1 MKKIL
6 IIAENSFLAKHIKD
20 YFFNSEYN
28 LYFSTRKDFDLT
40 SAEQTRTFFNDKYY
54 DVVINCAIN
63 GGIRGREDTLQDFLN
78 NIQMFKNLVDNR
90 DGFGKLINFGS
101 GAEFDRSLDID
112 SCSEEQI
119 FTRSPKDYY
128 GLSKNII
135 TRVIYKYDKFFNI
148 RIFGCFGKHEK
159 DSRFL
164 KANVRKALK
173 GESLVV
179 HQDKFMDFISADD
192 LCRILKFYFDNKKEV
207 LPKDLN
213 AVYKKKFTLK
223 QLAEMIK
230 SILHSESEIV
240 VEQEGLANSY
250 TGSSDRLSRVNINL
264 SGLKEELESLL
275 VNLDNV
281 GY

>member
-6 IIAENSFLAKHIKD
+6 IIAENSFLAKQIKD

-101 GAEFDRSLDID
+101 GAEFDRRLDID
-112 SCSEEQI
+112 SCSEEEV
-119 FTRSPKDYY
+119 FARNPKDYY

-135 TRVIYKYDKFFNI
+135 TREIYKYDKFFNI
-148 RIFGCFGKHEK
+148 RIFGCFGKYEK
-159 DSRFL
+159 DTRFL
-164 KANVRKALK
+164 KANIKKALNNQP
-173 GESLVV
+173 LVV
-179 HQDKFMDFISADD
+179 HQDKTMDFISAND
-192 LCRILKFYFDNKKEV
+192 LCRIIKFYFDNSIES

-250 TGSSDRLSRVNINL
+250 TGSSDRLSAMNINL
-264 SGLKEELESLL
+264 SGLKEELKSLL

-281 GY
+281 GC

>member
-6 IIAENSFLAKHIKD
+6 IIAENSFLAKQIKD

-54 DVVINCAIN
+54 DVVVNCAIN

-112 SCSEEQI
+112 SCLEEDI
-119 FTRSPKDYY
+119 FLRNPKDYY

-135 TRVIYKYDKFFNI
+135 TKEIYKYDKFFNI
-148 RIFGCFGKHEK
+148 RIFGCFGIHEK
-159 DSRFL
+159 ENRFL
-164 KANVRKALK
+164 KANIKKALK
-173 GESLVV
+173 GDSLVV

-192 LCRILKFYFDNKKEV
+192 LCRILKFYFDNKNEL

-213 AVYKKKFTLK
+213 AVYKKKYTLK
-223 QLAEMIK
+223 QLAEVVK
-230 SILHSESEIV
+230 SHLNSESEILV
-240 VEQEGLANSY
+240 QQEGLASSY
-250 TGSSDRLSRVNINL
+250 TGSSERLTGIDINL
-264 SGLKEELESLL
+264 SGLEKEVERFLKQG
-275 VNLDNV
+275 D
-281 GY
+281 

>member
-6 IIAENSFLAKHIKD
+6 IIAENSFLAKQIKD

-40 SAEQTRTFFNDKYY
+40 SSEQTRTFFNDKYY
-54 DVVINCAIN
+54 DVVVNCAIN
-63 GGIRGREDTLQDFLN
+63 GGIRGREDTLQDFVN

-112 SCSEEQI
+112 SCLEEDI
-119 FTRSPKDYY
+119 FLRNPKDYY

-135 TRVIYKYDKFFNI
+135 TKEIYKYDKFFNI
-148 RIFGCFGKHEK
+148 RIFGCFGAHEK
-159 DSRFL
+159 ESRFL
-164 KANVRKALK
+164 KTNMRKAL
-173 GESLVV
+173 GGDPLVV

-192 LCRILKFYFDNKKEV
+192 LCRILKFYFDTKNEL

-213 AVYKKKFTLK
+213 AVYKKKYTLK
-223 QLAEMIK
+223 QLAEMVK
-230 SILHSESEIV
+230 CHLDSESEILV
-240 VEQEGLANSY
+240 QQEGLANSY
-250 TGSSDRLSRVNINL
+250 TASSERLTSIDVNL
-264 SGLKEELESLL
+264 SGLEKEIKRFLKQG
-275 VNLDNV
+275 D
-281 GY
+281 

>member
-6 IIAENSFLAKHIKD
+6 IIAENSFLAKQIKD
-20 YFFNSEYN
+20 YFFNSEYD

-54 DVVINCAIN
+54 DVVVNCAIN

-101 GAEFDRSLDID
+101 GAEFDRSLNID
-112 SCSEEQI
+112 SCLETDV
-119 FTRSPKDYY
+119 FLRTPKDYY

-135 TRVIYKYDKFFNI
+135 TKEIYKYGKFFNI
-148 RIFGCFGKHEK
+148 RIFGCFGVHEK
-159 DSRFL
+159 ESRFL
-164 KANVRKALK
+164 KTNMRKALD
-173 GESLVV
+173 GDPLIV

-192 LCRILKFYFDNKKEV
+192 LCRILKFYFDTKNEL

-213 AVYKKKFTLK
+213 AVYKKKYTLK
-223 QLAEMIK
+223 QLAEMVK
-230 SILHSESEIV
+230 YHLDSESEILV
-240 VEQEGLANSY
+240 QQEGLASSY
-250 TGSSDRLSRVNINL
+250 TGNSERLTSIDVNL
-264 SGLKEELESLL
+264 SGLEKEIKRFLKQG
-275 VNLDNV
+275 D
-281 GY
+281 

>member
-1 MKKIL
+1 MKIL
-6 IIAENSFLAKHIKD
+6 IIAKNSFLAKQIKD
-20 YFFNSEYN
+20 YFLNSEYD
-28 LYFSTRKDFDLT
+28 LYFSSREDFDLT
-40 SAEQTRTFFNDKYY
+40 SAEQTRNFFNVRHY
-54 DVVINCAIN
+54 DVVVNCAIN
-63 GGIRGREDTLQDFLN
+63 GGIRGKEDTLQDFLN

-159 DSRFL
+159 EGRFL
-164 KANVRKALK
+164 KTNIKNALSN
-173 GESLVV
+173 EPLNV
-179 HQDKFMDFISADD
+179 HQDRFMDYISADD
-192 LCRILKFYFDNKKEV
+192 LCKILKFYFDNDIEL

-213 AVYKKKFTLK
+213 AVYKKKYTLK
-223 QLAEMIK
+223 QLAKMVK
-230 SILHSESEIV
+230 FHLNSESEILIQ
-240 VEQEGLANSY
+240 QEELANSY
-250 TGSSDRLSRVNINL
+250 TGSSERLSKMDIKL
-264 SGLKEELESLL
+264 SGLEKEVERFLKQGE
-275 VNLDNV
+275 
-281 GY
+281 